1 MGPTD
6 LAVEQGTPDDVT
18 EAVALLDGARR
29 WLHERSIDQW
39 RHAIPA
45 EVVLGDAERGALF
58 LVRDQSGLQAII
70 TVTDHDAETWGT
82 DTAPALYVHRL
93 AVAQASRGRG
103 LGQELLSWASTRAAD
118 QRRTFVRL
126 DCADDNHGLRR
137 FYESQGFQHV
147 RDTTVTA
154 PESGRILGSSLYQ
167 RAVASPGRGPG
178 RHGDERSDAR
188 RA

>member
-1 MGPTD
+1 MRPTD

-18 EAVALLDGARR
+18 QAVALLDAARR

-39 RHAIPA
+39 RHTIPD
-45 EVVLGDAERGALF
+45 EVVLADAERGALF
-58 LVRDQSGLQAII
+58 VVRDQSGLQAIATI
-70 TVTDHDAETWGT
+70 TDHDAETWGT
-82 DTAPALYVHRL
+82 DSIPALYVHRL

-103 LGQELLSWASTRAAD
+103 LGQELLRWTSARAAD
-118 QRRTFVRL
+118 ERKTFVRL

-154 PESGRILGSSLYQ
+154 PGSGRILGSSLYQ
-167 RAVASPGRGPG
+167 RAVASPDRDPA
-178 RHGDERSDAR
+178 RHGDERSDALG
-188 RA
+188 A